1 MPSSQ
6 AAWALLQASK
16 EDPNA
21 SNQSSFRGRECGPVW
36 PTFLRF
42 AVFNLPGV

>member
-21 SNQSSFRGRECGPVW
+21 SNQSNFKGRECGPVW
-36 PTFLRF
+36 PFLRF